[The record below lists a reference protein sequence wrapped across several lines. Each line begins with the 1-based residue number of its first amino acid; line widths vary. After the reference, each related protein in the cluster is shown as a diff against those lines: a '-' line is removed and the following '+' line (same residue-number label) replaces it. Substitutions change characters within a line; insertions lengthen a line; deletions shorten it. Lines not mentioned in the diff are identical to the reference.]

1 MQHLQ
6 LKKYR
11 FNKEKDLKLLEERN
25 IGFQKVIDAIMEGKA
40 LDFKKHHNQKRYSHQ
55 NIIYVHI
62 EDQVYAVP
70 CVKEEK
76 DGYFL
81 KTIIPD
87 SKMRDVF
94 FSNKKKGEKS

>member
-11 FNKEKDLKLLEERN
+11 FNKEKDLKLLEERG
-25 IGFQKVIDAIMEGKA
+25 IGFQKVIDAIMDGKA
-40 LDFKKHHNQKRYSHQ
+40 LDLRKHHNQSRYSHQ
-55 NIIYVHI
+55 DIIYVYI

-70 CVKEEK
+70 SVKEGK
-76 DGYFL
+76 DGFFL

-87 SKMRDVF
+87 SKMRDEF
-94 FSNKKKGEKS
+94 FPENKKKK